1 MFLLV
6 MQGAYAQLINDTIKF
21 ETFIVED
28 YAIKNTYKKTVL
40 DSVATKSVEN
50 LAQLLQEKSTVFIKT
65 YGSGALASVS
75 FRGTGASHTR
85 VLWNGVALNSPMNGQ
100 VDFSLYPTAFFDN
113 VELNYGASG
122 LIDGN
127 GALGGSV
134 NIINQLPEF
143 NNKREIGAN
152 YQFSWGSFN
161 KQTHQ
166 AKINYLTKNNWFTET
181 TIFHAS
187 ADNNFTYS
195 NFSKKE
201 APKETLPNADL
212 KQYGIQQS
220 IYKKLKNNT
229 FGARFWY
236 FNSDRNLPPTMLVSK
251 NDENQKDEAYRALI
265 FLKGFT
271 NKFSYNFTSAIIQ
284 EELIY
289 ENRLID
295 TYSKNKSLLIDN
307 HLDIKYHL
315 NKYFNL
321 ISKSNIRLEKALA
334 DDYSKNPQRF
344 NNSFLLG
351 VSGNYRGF
359 LWTAFNRM
367 TFVDD
372 HQHFVAPS
380 FSLAYHLPKLEEIT
394 LKAAAGINYNYPTFN
409 DLYWSPG
416 GNLDLIPEKA
426 NMMEAG
432 IKYEKT
438 FNKVHIITE
447 QTAFFS
453 RVDNWIIWQPTFGTI
468 WQPTNLKKVENKG
481 WENTLN
487 ISYHKDKITLSAKAN
502 YAYTISK
509 NIELPENQSNALDKQ
524 LIYVPQ
530 NKFNLSG
537 DITYK
542 KSSVGYGWHY
552 TGIRFISTD
561 NNWYLPANYVSNLYF
576 SQQISVKETDLNL
589 RFQILN
595 LFNQTYQ
602 SIAWRPMPLRNYLL
616 TLSIKLK

>member
-1 MFLLV
+1 ML
-6 MQGAYAQLINDTIKF
+6 QGAYAQLINDTIKF
-21 ETFIVED
+21 EPFVIED

-40 DSVATKSVEN
+40 DSVDSKSVEN

-113 VELNYGASG
+113 AELNYGASG

-134 NIINQLPEF
+134 NLINKLPEF
-143 NNKREIGAN
+143 NNKKQFGASYQIG
-152 YQFSWGSFN
+152 FGSFN

-166 AKINYLTKNNWFTET
+166 AKINYLTKSNWFTET
-181 TIFHAS
+181 TVFHAL
-187 ADNNFTYS
+187 ADNNFKYT

-201 APKETLPNADL
+201 SPTENLPNADL
-212 KQYGIQQS
+212 KQYGIQQA
-220 IYKKLKNNT
+220 IYKKVKNIT

-236 FNSDRNLPPTMLVSK
+236 FNSNRNLPPTMLVSK
-251 NDENQKDEAYRALI
+251 NNENQKDEAFRAL
-265 FLKGFT
+265 FHVKGFS
-271 NKFSYNFTSAIIQ
+271 KKLSYHFTSAFIQ

-289 ENRLID
+289 ENQLID

-307 HLDIKYHL
+307 HLDIKFHL
-315 NKYFNL
+315 NNNFNL
-321 ISKSNIRLEKALA
+321 ISKSNIRFEKALA
-334 DDYSKNPQRF
+334 DNYATNPQRF

-351 VSGNYRGF
+351 ISGNHQGF
-359 LWTAFNRM
+359 LWTAFNRI
-367 TFVDD
+367 TLVDEY
-372 HQHFVAPS
+372 QHMAAPAI
-380 FSLAYHLPKLEEIT
+380 SLAYHLPNFEDIV

-409 DLYWSPG
+409 DLYWTPG

-426 NMMEAG
+426 NMAEAG
-432 IKYEKT
+432 IKYEKS
-438 FNKVHIITE
+438 FKQITITTE
-447 QTAFFS
+447 HTAFFS
-453 RVDNWIIWQPTFGTI
+453 QVDNWIIWQPSSGSI
-468 WQPTNLKKVENKG
+468 WQPLNLKKVENKG
-481 WENTLN
+481 IESSLDLCYKKN
-487 ISYHKDKITLSAKAN
+487 KIKFTTKAN

-509 NIELPENQSNALDKQ
+509 NIELPENQVKALEKQ

-530 NKFNLSG
+530 HKLNISG
-537 DITYK
+537 EFTYK
-542 KSSVGYGWHY
+542 KSSWGYGFHY
-552 TGIRFISTD
+552 TGVRFISTD
-561 NNWYLPANYVSNLYF
+561 NNWYLPANFVSNCYF
-576 SQQISVKETDLNL
+576 NQQIITKKTIINL
-589 RFQILN
+589 RFQVLN

-616 TLSIKLK
+616 TLSIKIK